1 MTHVAFVFVTGV
13 SETLTT
19 YAIVRTGGK
28 QYRVQAGDTIRVESL
43 PVFTGEIVSIDDV
56 LMVAQDSDVTVGTP
70 VVEGARVRAQ
80 VTSRGRGRKVIV
92 FKYKPKVRYRSKR
105 GHRQP
110 YTDLRVI
117 DISLDGEAV
126 AAVEEQEILPE
137 VVQEEM
143 VEATEVAVEVVEEA
157 EVLAEVTDSSEEDAV
172 EEGPVDIVEESTDEP
187 EADEADSTD
196 DDSVDSDEDSSD
208 GEPAESA
215 DETEDDST
223 DSDKDEVK
231 GEQDGS

>member
-13 SETLTT
+13 SATLTT

-28 QYRVQAGDTIRVESL
+28 QYRVEAGDTIRVESL
-43 PVFTGEIVSIDDV
+43 PVYTGEIVSIDDV

-137 VVQEEM
+137 VMQDEIVDTT
-143 VEATEVAVEVVEEA
+143 EAAVEIVEEA
-157 EVLAEVTDSSEEDAV
+157 EVQDEAVAAPEEDA
-172 EEGPVDIVEESTDEP
+172 
-187 EADEADSTD
+187 A
-196 DDSVDSDEDSSD
+196 
-208 GEPAESA
+208 GEPAIEEGADIDGESA
-215 DETEDDST
+215 DEPEDDST
-223 DSDKDEVK
+223 NSDKDEVK